1 MRLSNQTPEVSPSH
15 LQAESQRYYSQ
26 AVGACLARLQR
37 SVELLGQ
44 PLLSDGQSAS
54 LLCDIDTQTERL
66 NTLVR
71 HVLAAGG
78 LSALTAFDSP
88 EPVALLGLLTTLV
101 DEYQAASPEAPFTL
115 QFLAQPTTPG
125 FAVPCVLLA
134 LQLLLDNA
142 LRCSPP
148 AQPIA
153 VVCEDEPVAGG
164 WQFHVQ
170 DRGAGIA
177 PESLDCLFDHPNQA
191 APAPIYGLGLT
202 LARFVVEALG
212 GHMWVASQLGEGA
225 TFSFSLPRHVLP
237 RRWTVSRPKV
247 MVIEANT
254 DLSATLKAGYEEAGF
269 EVEIA
274 PTAEAGLA
282 RVSDFAPNLV
292 LLELSPSSRAGQ
304 ACLATLRQCSEAAVI
319 FLVAPD
325 ERASVADALWQGA
338 SDCLVKPFHIREL
351 LARTRA
357 ILRRRQ
363 SGAASASRS
372 AARPRPHWLQGP
384 KINPLL
390 Q

>member
-1 MRLSNQTPEVSPSH
+1 MHLANQSSQASPSL
-15 LQAESQRYYSQ
+15 LQAECQRFYSQ

-37 SVELLGQ
+37 SVDLLGQ
-44 PLLSDGQSAS
+44 PLLSDEQAAS
-54 LLCDIDTQTERL
+54 LLRDIDVQTERL

-78 LSALTAFDSP
+78 LSALAANDSP
-88 EPVALLGLLTTLV
+88 QPVSLVGVLTALV
-101 DEYQAASPEAPFTL
+101 DEYQAASPTAPFSL
-115 QFLAQPTTPG
+115 QLSALPATPG
-125 FAVPCVLLA
+125 YAVPCVLLA

-148 AQPIA
+148 GQSIA
-153 VVCEDEPVAGG
+153 VVCEDELGTDG

-170 DRGAGIA
+170 DRGAGID
-177 PESLDCLFDHPNQA
+177 PQLLDSLFENPNQA

-202 LARFVVEALG
+202 LARYIVEALG
-212 GHMWVASQLGEGA
+212 GRMWVASQLGEGA

-247 MVIEANT
+247 MVIEANV
-254 DLSATLKAGYEEAGF
+254 DLCATLKAGYEEAGF

-292 LLELSPSSRAGQ
+292 LLELSPASLAGQ

-319 FLVAPD
+319 FLVAED
-325 ERASVADALWQGA
+325 ERAAVADALWQGA

-351 LARTRA
+351 IARTRA
-357 ILRRRQ
+357 ILRRRP
-363 SGAASASRS
+363 AAGASRS
-372 AARPRPHWLQGP
+372 AGRPHANWLQGP